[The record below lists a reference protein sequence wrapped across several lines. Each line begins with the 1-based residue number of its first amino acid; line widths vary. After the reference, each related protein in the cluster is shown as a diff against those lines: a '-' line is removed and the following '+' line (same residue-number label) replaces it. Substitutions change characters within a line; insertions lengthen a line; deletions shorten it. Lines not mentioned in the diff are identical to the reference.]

1 MRATP
6 TNDCVIA
13 ALFEAAA
20 TGDVERVAELLDD
33 PNHGAVG
40 VRAAQWTP
48 RRLAPRLLTH
58 WPGWG
63 AQAGACAIHCAAE
76 AGHSHVVERLLAR
89 KAVVDEVTRFGATS
103 LMLAAFG
110 GHGEAVSSLLRA
122 SAAVGL
128 TLHHTRD
135 GSSGPAALHLACCAA
150 DATAGARC
158 VQLLLDAKACVNGA
172 TSAGLTPLHFAVAN
186 GHAASCEALVAHG
199 AWVQARDDNG
209 DSPCTLARAR
219 RAAGKPA
226 AEECLRALHWLPS
239 VRLLWLAHRPS
250 KREEREEEEAIV
262 EREEAAIVTDLVR
275 GAADPERSLFTFT
288 AAPERTLA
296 PLQRLTHDVLRLIIL
311 AIVESHAPPDSV

>member
-1 MRATP
+1 M
-6 TNDCVIA
+6 
-13 ALFEAAA
+13 
-20 TGDVERVAELLDD
+20 
-33 PNHGAVG
+33 
-40 VRAAQWTP
+40 
-48 RRLAPRLLTH
+48 
-58 WPGWG
+58 
-63 AQAGACAIHCAAE
+63 
-76 AGHSHVVERLLAR
+76 
-89 KAVVDEVTRFGATS
+89 
-103 LMLAAFG
+103 
-110 GHGEAVSSLLRA
+110 
-122 SAAVGL
+122 
-128 TLHHTRD
+128 
-135 GSSGPAALHLACCAA
+135 
-150 DATAGARC
+150 
-158 VQLLLDAKACVNGA
+158 
-172 TSAGLTPLHFAVAN
+172 HFAVAN

>member
-1 MRATP
+1 M
-6 TNDCVIA
+6 
-13 ALFEAAA
+13 
-20 TGDVERVAELLDD
+20 
-33 PNHGAVG
+33 
-40 VRAAQWTP
+40 
-48 RRLAPRLLTH
+48 
-58 WPGWG
+58 
-63 AQAGACAIHCAAE
+63 
-76 AGHSHVVERLLAR
+76 VERLLAR

-199 AWVQARDDNG
+199 AWVQTRDDNG